1 MHTPLAVQGGID
13 EGEDALVTAVR
24 ELQEETS
31 ISSVEV
37 SQQHP
42 FVHGMR
48 LLYAG
53 HTLHA
58 PSSVCK

>member
-48 LLYAG
+48 LLLLYAG
-53 HTLHA
+53 HTFLRMED
-58 PSSVCK
+58 